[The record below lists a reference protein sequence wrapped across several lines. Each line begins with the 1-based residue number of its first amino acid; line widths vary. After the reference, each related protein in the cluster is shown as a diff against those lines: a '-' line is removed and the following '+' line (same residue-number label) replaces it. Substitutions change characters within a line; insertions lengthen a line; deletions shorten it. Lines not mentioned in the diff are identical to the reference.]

1 MVYKGSGN
9 TGVVSLWSCLLEN
22 IKAVAV
28 VYVIKEIKCNLNK
41 KYTCLIY
48 IEVVGWI
55 GMFLLR
61 YGVEGTLSGIIDRLS
76 VYLYALSGFIVS
88 AIFIGHSNI

>member
-28 VYVIKEIKCNLNK
+28 VYVIREMKCNLNK

-48 IEVVGWI
+48 IYIYIYIYILESTVTCLKLLVGLAC
-55 GMFLLR
+55 F
-61 YGVEGTLSGIIDRLS
+61 
-76 VYLYALSGFIVS
+76 F
-88 AIFIGHSNI
+88 

>member
-1 MVYKGSGN
+1 M
-9 TGVVSLWSCLLEN
+9 L
-22 IKAVAV
+22 
-28 VYVIKEIKCNLNK
+28 
-41 KYTCLIY
+41 
-48 IEVVGWI
+48 EVVGWI

-61 YGVEGTLSGIIDRLS
+61 YGVEGTSSGIIDRLS